1 LLIIVKINVGFAQG
15 VISDSIE
22 IIAKPNQLAQF
33 QGGMGAFGKFLQ
45 KNFKYPEAAQR
56 ANVSGKIYVEF
67 IVEIDGS
74 LSNINVIKSVGMG
87 VDEETIRFLK
97 LSPKWIS
104 ANYKGK
110 NVRSRFTMPLNICLS
125 E

>member
-1 LLIIVKINVGFAQG
+1 LLELLKITILIHLKSWKSLINSLNSRWYG
-15 VISDSIE
+15 SIW
-22 IIAKPNQLAQF
+22 
-33 QGGMGAFGKFLQ
+33 KFLQ
-45 KNFKYPEAAQR
+45 KNFKYPEAAQS

-87 VDEETIRFLK
+87 VDEETIRFLN
-97 LSPKWIS
+97 LSPKWTP
-104 ANYKGK
+104 AKYKGR
-110 NVRSRFTMPLNICLS
+110 NVRSRFSMPLNICLS